1 MTIESFSAQ
10 HEHLRNL
17 SEMACVSLCGCLFA
31 LCAITEKAT
40 AAIEY
45 VDFSNMNREIGKL
58 VGESTDS
65 GSLRSTMGLNNEPN
79 LTIVVVYL
87 AQIPNENNTTWYWC
101 MYEGGKKISILTEIP
116 LLSNCDLDFLKLA
129 DRKLLWKREEFSVI
143 LFLFVKTSTSL
154 SSV

>member
-1 MTIESFSAQ
+1 
-10 HEHLRNL
+10 
-17 SEMACVSLCGCLFA
+17 MACVSLCGCLFA
-31 LCAITEKAT
+31 LCVITEQAMV
-40 AAIEY
+40 AIEDS
-45 VDFSNMNREIGKL
+45 DFSNMNREIGKL

-79 LTIVVVYL
+79 LTVVVVHL
-87 AQIPNENNTTWYWC
+87 AQIPNENNTTRYWC

-143 LFLFVKTSTSL
+143 RFLFVKTSTVYQVYEQGL
-154 SSV
+154 SGLCS

>member
-1 MTIESFSAQ
+1 
-10 HEHLRNL
+10 
-17 SEMACVSLCGCLFA
+17 MACVSLCGCLFA
-31 LCAITEKAT
+31 LCAITEQAT
-40 AAIEY
+40 VAIEDS
-45 VDFSNMNREIGKL
+45 DFSNMNREIGKL

-79 LTIVVVYL
+79 LTVVVVHL
-87 AQIPNENNTTWYWC
+87 AQIPNKNNTTRYWC

-143 LFLFVKTSTSL
+143 LFLFVKTSTVYQVYEQGL
-154 SSV
+154 SGLCS